1 MDDELDGATMMSV
14 GQSGTGWYAG
24 TVRRS
29 LTTVRDRTDDPVLRA
44 LLGDVLAGRRP
55 VSELAKSPGFAKVAE
70 AGLDAYRHFRD
81 TASSQELAAL
91 AQEAQRQGVA
101 AGILSLNQNIS
112 VEGM

>member
-1 MDDELDGATMMSV
+1 MSDSTYDSQMMAAGQPGADWFADTP
-14 GQSGTGWYAG
+14 
-24 TVRRS
+24 RRS
-29 LTTVRDRTDDPVLRA
+29 LTALRDRTDDPELRA
-44 LLGDVLAGRRP
+44 LLGDVIEGRRP
-55 VSELAKSPGFAKVAE
+55 VRDLASSAGFGRVAE
-70 AGLDAYRHFRD
+70 AGLTAYRHFLE